1 MKVEAI
7 PVGELV
13 EECLRIKGSLA
24 ERGGISLEVDIEDPR
39 AFLHGDR
46 RLLMTAV
53 NNLIDNAMRN
63 NRPGGKIVIAYRQDG
78 TRESIMVS
86 DTGKGIPYD
95 ELRSIRDMFCW
106 SGMRSIDEL
115 EAVDGELIALSIVR
129 DVADLHGGRVGV
141 RSLEGEGSTFS
152 FHLPRR
158 G

>member
-7 PVGELV
+7 PVRELV
-13 EECLRIKGSLA
+13 EECLRVKGSLA
-24 ERGGISLEVDIEDPR
+24 ERSGISLEASIEDPR

-63 NRPGGKIVIAYRQDG
+63 NRSGGKISIAYRHDG

-95 ELRSIRDMFCW
+95 ELRSIKDMFCW
-106 SGMRSIDEL
+106 SGKRSIDEL
-115 EAVDGELIALSIVR
+115 ESVEDELIGLSIVR